1 MPPYAWQLESTPRG
15 FAGHSVTLFNGQIYD
30 AAESRCMP
38 IQKAYFDRCVRESKH
53 DKDTFLRFKQ
63 VALFRPT
70 EKLESALLRR
80 EQKKKRRLET
90 GSSEPKKKQAIA
102 SHPPTM

>member
-1 MPPYAWQLESTPRG
+1 
-15 FAGHSVTLFNGQIYD
+15 
-30 AAESRCMP
+30 MP

-70 EKLESALLRR
+70 EKLESALLKR
-80 EQKKKRRLET
+80 EQKKKRRFETGSSAT

>member
-1 MPPYAWQLESTPRG
+1 
-15 FAGHSVTLFNGQIYD
+15 
-30 AAESRCMP
+30 MP

-70 EKLESALLRR
+70 EKLESALLKR
-80 EQKKKRRLET
+80 EQKKKRRLETGSSAT